1 LILEK
6 VATNTDS
13 TKNVGN
19 AVLYEAVRT
28 IMEIEA
34 DNSLRVMAIN
44 ILGKF
49 VTNRDNN
56 VRYVALTTL
65 AKTSQTAN
73 ATDSN
78 ALQRHRAII
87 IECLQD
93 SDISIRRRALDLS
106 FYLIN
111 SQNIRILTRELLAF
125 LDVCEGDIKG
135 SVAWRL
141 CEIAGRYR
149 PNKRWELDTVIRVLR
164 VAGAYVDQMVINY
177 FVKLVSTGPADL
189 FTYTVKKLYSI
200 VKNEGDKALAQEGLV
215 QASVWCIG
223 EYGDLLLTSS
233 SQTFPDEEEGER
245 SALNYD
251 LNSEVTE
258 RDVLDFF
265 ESLLRG
271 PYGTPLVKQYS
282 LMTLLKLTARFKDSE
297 VIS

>member
-1 LILEK
+1 M
-6 VATNTDS
+6 ATNTDS

-19 AVLYEAVRT
+19 SVLYEAVRT

-177 FVKLVSTGPADL
+177 FVKLVSTGPADM
-189 FTYTVKKLYSI
+189 FTYTVKKLYGI

-215 QASVWCIG
+215 QAAVWCIG
-223 EYGDLLLTSS
+223 EYGDLLLSNN
-233 SQTFPDEEEGER
+233 SQTFAEEDEGER

-258 RDVLDFF
+258 RDVVDFF
-265 ESLLRG
+265 EALLRG

-282 LMTLLKLTARFKDSE
+282 LMALLKLTARFKDFD
-297 VIS
+297 VIA

>member
-1 LILEK
+1 

-19 AVLYEAVRT
+19 SVLYEAVRT

-177 FVKLVSTGPADL
+177 FVKLVSTGPADM
-189 FTYTVKKLYSI
+189 FTYTVKKLYGI

-215 QASVWCIG
+215 QAAVWCIG
-223 EYGDLLLTSS
+223 EYGDLLLSNN
-233 SQTFPDEEEGER
+233 SQTFAEEDEGER

-258 RDVLDFF
+258 RDVVDFF
-265 ESLLRG
+265 EALLRG

-282 LMTLLKLTARFKDSE
+282 LMALLKLTARFKDFD
-297 VIS
+297 VIA